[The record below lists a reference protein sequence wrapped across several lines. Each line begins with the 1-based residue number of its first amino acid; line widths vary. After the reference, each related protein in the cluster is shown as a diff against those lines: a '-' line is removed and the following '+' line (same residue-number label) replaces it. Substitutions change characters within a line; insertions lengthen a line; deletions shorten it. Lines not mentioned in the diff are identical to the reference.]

1 MKIFISHSSENKN
14 YGAILVELLKDIGIK
29 NEEIIFTSNAAYA
42 IPLSKNIF
50 DWLKTQITEKPFV
63 IYLLSEEYYKSIAC
77 LNEMGAAWIIENQHA
92 AIFLPNFNLSSTEF
106 LSGALDPREIGLKI
120 NDEDRI
126 FSFID
131 LLSESFSITTSSII
145 INQSVKKFI
154 EKLNNIQPC
163 KSTPISNQLVES
175 KKEEIVS
182 KIEAP
187 LVVIPSIKKADSENE
202 KLYSIFLKTITTKK
216 LKDDELLLLHYII
229 NTDRIKLMTGWQ
241 EEEEIRKIRAWEDI
255 NDLNSMLSN
264 NYTSALQK
272 MGLRGYTEVSA
283 VTGSN
288 NPKELKIKDEI
299 SKHIFDL
306 PIEVIEI
313 INDVVNRNNIDDDF
327 PF

>member
-14 YGAILVELLKDIGIK
+14 YGEILVELLKDIGIK

-42 IPLSKNIF
+42 IPLSENIF

-77 LNEMGAAWIIENQHA
+77 LNEMGAAWIIENKHA
-92 AIFLPNFNLSSTEF
+92 VIFLPNFNLSSTEF

-154 EKLNNIQPC
+154 EKLNNIQSS
-163 KSTPISNQLVES
+163 KSIPISNQFVEI
-175 KKEEIVS
+175 KKEKIVS

-187 LVVIPSIKKADSENE
+187 LVEIPCIKQADFENE
-202 KLYSIFLKTITTKK
+202 KLYSEFLSSILDKK
-216 LKDDELLLLHYII
+216 IKEEELLLLHYIEK
-229 NTDRIKLMTGWQ
+229 TCRYKLMTGWQ
-241 EEEEIRKIRAWEDI
+241 EGNEISNIEQWEI
-255 NDLNSMLSN
+255 IQDLNNKLSR
-264 NYTSALQK
+264 NYSRALK
-272 MGLRGYTEVSA
+272 RFELRGYTEISA
-283 VTGSN
+283 VTGSGN
-288 NPKELKIKDEI
+288 TKELKIKDEL
-299 SKHIFDL
+299 SKHFLDL
-306 PIEVIEI
+306 PNEVTEI
-313 INDVVNRNNIDDDF
+313 IDEVVKQNKKEDDF